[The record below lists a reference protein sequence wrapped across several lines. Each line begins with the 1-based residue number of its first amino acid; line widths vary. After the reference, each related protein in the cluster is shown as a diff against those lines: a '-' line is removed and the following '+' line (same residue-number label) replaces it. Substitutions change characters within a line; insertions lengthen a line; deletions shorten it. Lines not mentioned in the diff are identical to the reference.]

1 MDTNNDLKE
10 ILIYTIILQL
20 DILSPDEARNKFKRK
35 NKIEFLNLLSCEE
48 LESIIQIYENQ
59 INALILKRKKKLLSK
74 LTDPA
79 HYCQN

>member
-1 MDTNNDLKE
+1 MEECNELKE

-20 DILSPDEARNKFKRK
+20 DILSPDEARNTFKKK
-35 NKIEFLNLLSCEE
+35 NKIEFLTLLTCEE
-48 LESIIQIYENQ
+48 LEGIIQIYEQQ
-59 INALILKRKKKLLSK
+59 INALILKRKQKLLGK

>member
-35 NKIEFLNLLSCEE
+35 NKIEFLKLLSCEE